1 MKLVRLLPTS
11 VRHLALR
18 KLSGWQRD
26 TWRFLYKNRL
36 EARHWTVLE
45 QDRVMLEAME
55 PDANRR
61 EHLYEHDVGL
71 SRLRRH
77 KQSLAQ
83 KQIAAAQQAAEAK
96 VAAPAATAKA

>member
-1 MKLVRLLPTS
+1 V
-11 VRHLALR
+11 
-18 KLSGWQRD
+18 
-26 TWRFLYKNRL
+26 
-36 EARHWTVLE
+36 VLE

-55 PDANRR
+55 PDAKLR

-83 KQIAAAQQAAEAK
+83 KQLARPAAEA
-96 VAAPAATAKA
+96 AAAVPAATAACCGCACDTDVRNSHRAGRAHCGGGRTRPAHGQLDQWLAHRP